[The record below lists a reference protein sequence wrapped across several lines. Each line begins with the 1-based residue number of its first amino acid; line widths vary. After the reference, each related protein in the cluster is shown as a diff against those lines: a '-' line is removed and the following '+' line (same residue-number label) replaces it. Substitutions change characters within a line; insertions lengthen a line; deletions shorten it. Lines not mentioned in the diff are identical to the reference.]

1 MQTNTRGELQN
12 YCQRVG
18 LPRPEYTT
26 NKVDGPDHQP
36 IFETRVDIK
45 DRMSYVG
52 YQQSTKKEAEKSA
65 ASVALTKLKST
76 RQPISPFRYY
86 NEQHELK
93 TDGIVLGVYDKLP
106 PDKYASPVK
115 NEPITTSSTIVI
127 VDAVEMP
134 EFKVLALPSDT
145 KMIVLFGSSV
155 DASRFADELPNKY
168 EVRKVTTPDN
178 LTHTMMAAWVGASMC
193 MDDFTHYLIIASRK
207 TAKKLAA
214 IIDIG
219 ITGYCEKKFR
229 ITYVDM

>member
-18 LPRPEYTT
+18 LPLPEYTT
-26 NKVDGPDHQP
+26 YKVDGPDHQP
-36 IFETRVDIK
+36 VFETRVDINDIN

-65 ASVALTKLKST
+65 ALVTLTKLKST

-93 TDGIVLGVYDKLP
+93 TDGVVLGVYDKLP
-106 PDKYASPVK
+106 SDKRPSPVK
-115 NEPITTSSTIVI
+115 NELTTSTIVI

-134 EFKVLALPSDT
+134 EFKVVALPSDT

-168 EVRKVTTPDN
+168 EVRKVTTPDH
-178 LTHTMMAAWVGASMC
+178 LVHTMMAAWVGASMC
-193 MDDFTHYLIIASRK
+193 MDDFTHYLIIASGK
-207 TAKKLAA
+207 TARKLA
-214 IIDIG
+214 IIVNTG
-219 ITGYCEKKFR
+219 ITGYCEKK